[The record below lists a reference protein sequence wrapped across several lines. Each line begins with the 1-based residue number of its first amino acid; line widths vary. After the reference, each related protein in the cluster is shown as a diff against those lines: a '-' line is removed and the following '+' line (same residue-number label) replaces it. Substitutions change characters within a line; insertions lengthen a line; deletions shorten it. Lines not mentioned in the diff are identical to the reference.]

1 MLESRLNNWLVAAIK
16 ENASDLHIIPDSP
29 PIIRLHGELHQLP
42 FESLLPSETT
52 EILKDICPPKFKE
65 RLKDNRN
72 LDFAFEFADGEETYR
87 TRVNFF
93 YSGENLGG
101 CFRFIP
107 NKIPDFGWANFPDEL
122 ASHLTSYRNG
132 LVLFS
137 GVTGSGKTTSLAMM
151 IQSFINLGG
160 FRIVTIED
168 PIEYAFES
176 NANAEKSSVITQ
188 RQVNRDVASFAEGLR
203 YGLRQDPDIILV
215 GEIRD
220 RETAQIAL
228 SAAETGHLV
237 FSTVHTRD
245 AKGAISRF
253 SDLFEANM
261 QNEIRSQLALSLRAV
276 ISQHLLPSNVA
287 GGKREL
293 AMEVMLN
300 NSAIASSIRLGRLET
315 IDNAIQM
322 SGKSGMY
329 SLDESI
335 RRLLR
340 ENRISR
346 ETAELYAN
354 DVTHLSR

>member
-1 MLESRLNNWLVAAIK
+1 MSESKLNDWLLASIK
-16 ENASDLHIIPDSP
+16 ENASDLHVIPNSP
-29 PIIRLHGELHQLP
+29 PIVRVHGDLHELP
-42 FESLLPSETT
+42 FASLSAAESTQS
-52 EILKDICPPKFKE
+52 LKAICPPEFQECLNKS
-65 RLKDNRN
+65 RN
-72 LDFAFEFADGEETYR
+72 LDFAFEFTAAGQTYR
-87 TRVNFF
+87 TRANLF
-93 YSGENLGG
+93 YSGDHLGG

-107 NKIPDFGWANFPDEL
+107 NKIPDFGWANFPLEL
-122 ASHLTSYRNG
+122 AKQITSYRNG

-137 GVTGSGKTTSLAMM
+137 GVAGSGKTTSLAMM
-151 IQSFINLGG
+151 IQSYIDLGG

-168 PIEYAFES
+168 PIEYVFES

-188 RQVNRDVASFAEGLR
+188 REVNRDVESFADGLK
-203 YGLRQDPDIILV
+203 YCLRQDPDIILV

-237 FSTVHTRD
+237 FSTLHTRD

-253 SDLFEANM
+253 SDLFQANR

-276 ISQHLLPSNVA
+276 VSQHLLPSTIG

-293 AMEVMLN
+293 AMEVMFN
-300 NSAIASSIRLGRLET
+300 NSAIASAIRLGRLET
-315 IDNAIQM
+315 IDNAIQT
-322 SGKSGMY
+322 SGKSGMQ

-340 ENRISR
+340 ENFISK
-346 ETAELYAN
+346 ETAEAYAK
-354 DVTHLSR
+354 DVGYLSR